1 LNIVRCRQG
10 NTAHW
15 WAQPDFVGLAELKD
29 CVYLDWLACR
39 GKLEWKEVAVRS
51 LCVFCGSSFGHD
63 RKWRDA
69 ARRLGSG
76 LAASGITLVYG
87 GSRSGLMGQV
97 AEAALEA
104 GGRVEGVIPRFFL
117 PNEDPFAEVSELTV
131 VEDMHTR
138 KKLMFDKSDG
148 FCVLPGGLGTLD
160 ETFEILTWKQIHLHD
175 KPVLLVDMDG
185 YWSSWLTLVD
195 KVVAEGFAKPGV
207 KEFYEVVPSV
217 EAALERVKTLTASP
231 RPADSSKV

>member
-1 LNIVRCRQG
+1 M
-10 NTAHW
+10 
-15 WAQPDFVGLAELKD
+15 
-29 CVYLDWLACR
+29 
-39 GKLEWKEVAVRS
+39 RS

-63 RKWRDA
+63 KKWQEA

-76 LAASGITLVYG
+76 LAAAGITLVYG

-117 PNEDPFAEVSELTV
+117 PNEDPLDEVSELTV

-138 KKLMFDKSDG
+138 KKLMFDKSDA

-160 ETFEILTWKQIHLHD
+160 ETFEILTWKQIKLHD
-175 KPVLLVDMDG
+175 KPVLMLNLDG
-185 YWSSWLTLVD
+185 YWTPWLDLVD
-195 KVVAEGFAKPGV
+195 KIVAEGFAKPGV
-207 KEFYEVVPSV
+207 TGFYEVIDTV
-217 EAALERVKTLTASP
+217 EETLVRLNSLKQP
-231 RPADSSKV
+231 QHSDVSGM

>member
-1 LNIVRCRQG
+1 V
-10 NTAHW
+10 
-15 WAQPDFVGLAELKD
+15 QPAFVGLAQSPQS
-29 CVYLDWLACR
+29 VYLGGSPWR
-39 GKLEWKEVAVRS
+39 GKREKELSVRS
-51 LCVFCGSSFGHD
+51 LCVFCGSAFGHD
-63 RKWRDA
+63 RKWREA

-138 KKLMFDKSDG
+138 KKLMFDKSDA

-160 ETFEILTWKQIHLHD
+160 ETFEILTWKQIKLHD
-175 KPVLLVDMDG
+175 KPVLLLNMDD
-185 YWSSWLTLVD
+185 YWTDFLTLVD
-195 KVVAEGFAKPGV
+195 KIVDQGFAKPGV
-207 KEFYEVVPSV
+207 KQFYEVVESV
-217 EAALERVKTLTASP
+217 DDVLARLNSLKQPQHSDVSGM
-231 RPADSSKV
+231 

>member
-1 LNIVRCRQG
+1 M
-10 NTAHW
+10 
-15 WAQPDFVGLAELKD
+15 
-29 CVYLDWLACR
+29 
-39 GKLEWKEVAVRS
+39 RS

-63 RKWRDA
+63 KKWAEA
-69 ARRLGSG
+69 ARRLGRG
-76 LAASGITLVYG
+76 LAAAGITLVYG
-87 GSRSGLMGQV
+87 GSHSGLMGAV

-104 GGRVEGVIPRFFL
+104 GGRVEGVIPKFFL
-117 PNEDPFAEVSELTV
+117 PNEDPFSEVSELTV

-175 KPVLLVDMDG
+175 KPVLLIDMDG
-185 YWSSWLTLVD
+185 YWSTFATMVD
-195 KVVAEGFAKPGV
+195 KIVEQGFAKPGV

-217 EAALERVKTLTASP
+217 EAALERLDGLKQASH
-231 RPADSSKV
+231 ADSSKV

>member
-1 LNIVRCRQG
+1 
-10 NTAHW
+10 
-15 WAQPDFVGLAELKD
+15 
-29 CVYLDWLACR
+29 
-39 GKLEWKEVAVRS
+39 VRS

-63 RKWRDA
+63 KKWREA
-69 ARRLGSG
+69 ARRLGTG
-76 LAASGITLVYG
+76 LAAAGITLVYG

-104 GGRVEGVIPRFFL
+104 GGRVEGVIPHFFL

-138 KKLMFDKSDG
+138 KKLMFDKSDAI
-148 FCVLPGGLGTLD
+148 CVLPGGLGTLD
-160 ETFEILTWKQIHLHD
+160 ETFEILTWKQIKLHD

-185 YWSSWLTLVD
+185 YWSHFLTLVD
-195 KVVAEGFAKPGV
+195 AIVAQGFAKPGV

-217 EAALERVKTLTASP
+217 EAVLERLHDLRQATH
-231 RPADSSKV
+231 ADTSRV

>member
-1 LNIVRCRQG
+1 M
-10 NTAHW
+10 
-15 WAQPDFVGLAELKD
+15 
-29 CVYLDWLACR
+29 
-39 GKLEWKEVAVRS
+39 RS

-63 RKWRDA
+63 KKWREA

-76 LAASGITLVYG
+76 LAAVGITLVYG

-97 AEAALEA
+97 AEAALET

-117 PNEDPFAEVSELTV
+117 PNEDPLDEVSELTV

-185 YWSSWLTLVD
+185 YWSPWLTLVD
-195 KVVAEGFAKPGV
+195 KIVEAGFAKPGV
-207 KEFYEVVPSV
+207 KAFYEVVPSV
-217 EAALERVKTLTASP
+217 EAALERVKSLGTASH
-231 RPADSSKV
+231 ADSSKL